1 MIGIF
6 EAAGER
12 EGFSGGGGLGFEG
25 PFVHALLT
33 RVGAGRWVGWMGR
46 TFGS

>member
-1 MIGIF
+1 VLF
-6 EAAGER
+6 YW
-12 EGFSGGGGLGFEG
+12 GGGGGGGGWGGGGGGFEG